1 MENAAF
7 WTLIDRSRL
16 AADGDPDAQIE
27 SLTELVSEL
36 EPDEIVEFDR
46 IMGHYHDR
54 AYSWD
59 LWGAAYIIGGGCSDD
74 GFMDFRGWL
83 ISKGE
88 QVFEAALRDPESLAE
103 AVTDDDGDCQVEGY
117 LYIPLK
123 VWEEKTGRSSDEFPD
138 QPSKGRRVPVGT
150 EWEEDDLETRFPK
163 LCEKF
168 GF

>member
-7 WTLIDRSRL
+7 WKLIDTSRL

-27 SLTELVSEL
+27 ALTELVSEL
-36 EPDEIVEFDR
+36 EPLEIVAFDR
-46 IMGHYHDR
+46 ILSEYHHR

-88 QVFEAALRDPESLAE
+88 KAFEAALLDPESLADIITE
-103 AVTDDDGDCQVEGY
+103 DDDDCQVEGY
-117 LYIPLK
+117 QYIGSQ
-123 VWEEKTGRSSDEFPD
+123 VWEKKTGRPGDEFPRHAFE
-138 QPSKGRRVPVGT
+138 RRADPVGA
-150 EWEEDDLETRFPK
+150 EWEEDDLENRFPK

-168 GF
+168 D